1 MARSFRIAP
10 LVLAGLSVLAF
21 DGALA
26 QSKIA
31 VVDLQRLEAESPQ
44 GKAIRQSYSNS
55 FGPRGRELEAMRKD
69 LETRNEKLQRDGA
82 VMAENER
89 RAAEKDLRDKAN
101 AFELK
106 AKEFKQDEAAWQRD
120 ELRKLDTVLR
130 DRISEFARSAG
141 YDLVLPVQV
150 VLYRN
155 DAIDVT
161 PQVLGSLSSSA
172 AKPPAAKP
180 AGTPSP

>member
-1 MARSFRIAP
+1 MARSFRVASI
-10 LVLAGLSVLAF
+10 VLAAMSVMAF
-21 DGALA
+21 DSALA
-26 QSKIA
+26 QAKIA

-44 GKAIRQSYSNS
+44 GKAIRQSYANT
-55 FGPRGRELEAMRKD
+55 FGPRGRELETMQKD
-69 LETRNEKLQRDGA
+69 LQARNEKLQRDGA

-101 AFELK
+101 AFEMK

-130 DRISEFARSAG
+130 ERISEYARSAG
-141 YDLVLPVQV
+141 FDLVLPVQV

-155 DAIDVT
+155 DAVDIT
-161 PQVLGSLSSSA
+161 AQVLTSLSSA
-172 AKPPAAKP
+172 ASKPAAKP
-180 AGTPSP
+180 SGSP

>member
-1 MARSFRIAP
+1 MARSFRVASI
-10 LVLAGLSVLAF
+10 VLAGISVLGF
-21 DGALA
+21 DCALA

-44 GKAIRQSYSNS
+44 GKAIRQSYTNT
-55 FGPRGRELEAMRKD
+55 FGPRGRELESLRKD
-69 LETRNEKLQRDGA
+69 LEARNEKLQRDGA

-101 AFELK
+101 SFEMK

-130 DRISEFARSAG
+130 ERISEFARSAG

-155 DAIDVT
+155 DAVDIT

-172 AKPPAAKP
+172 TKPPAPKP
-180 AGTPSP
+180 ATPSP